1 MHGYRDNDYA
11 NYSGL
16 SSVNI
21 VSSYAVNAIK
31 IFEVAAHKH
40 I

>member
-11 NYSGL
+11 NYGGL
-16 SSVNI
+16 WSVNI
-21 VSSYAVNAIK
+21 MSSYAVNAIE
-31 IFEVAAHKH
+31 ILEVATHEY